1 MTGSKIEWRPIATA
15 PRDLTIVRLR
25 LENGVGPNRE
35 PIETTGQ
42 HIGGG
47 AWAESPNRGLLSPT
61 HWAPL
66 EDAHDGHNTPS

>member
-1 MTGSKIEWRPIATA
+1 MTSPNIKWRPIDTA

-25 LENGVGPNRE
+25 LENGVGTNRE
-35 PIETTGQ
+35 PIETTGH

-47 AWAESPNRGLLSPT
+47 AWVESPNRGLMHPT

-66 EDAHDGHNTPS
+66 ED